1 MGVSVILLPVLETV
15 NPVAP
20 CTVGVPV
27 TLLPLIRT
35 YDCWL
40 RVRPVTSMIEPE
52 LKLIDPPVSQAVAVL
67 VEAGVI
73 LTTPPDFTVKAAIDP
88 APCNVAPEEIVVEL
102 LTIEPP
108 VFTTRV
114 PARTF
119 VSPV

>member
-1 MGVSVILLPVLETV
+1 
-15 NPVAP
+15 
-20 CTVGVPV
+20 
-27 TLLPLIRT
+27 
-35 YDCWL
+35 
-40 RVRPVTSMIEPE
+40 MIEPE

-67 VEAGVI
+67 VEAVVVEVELVEAVVI
-73 LTTPPDFTVKAAIDP
+73 FTTPPDFTVKAAIDP
-88 APCNVAPEEIVVEL
+88 APCSMAPEEIVVEL